1 MQRNHRLY
9 ANFGS
14 RKNTSLG
21 AATKSNRR
29 MLISHASTS
38 AVAGLLLAASN
49 VRAQYT
55 FTNVADT
62 TTAAPSGAFTYFDP
76 PSISG
81 GNAAFQG
88 YYNGSSGIFTGS
100 GGALTTIAT
109 QGQAAPAPMGPF
121 TGITDPSIS
130 DGTVAFAAGDANSN
144 TGIFTGNGGAL
155 ATVEE
160 NGAPSPDGGT
170 FDNSFAFQPAISG
183 ANVAFSAFTTVGLGV
198 FAHIG
203 GTFATIC
210 EAYSTPAPFGS
221 FDGFGG
227 TPSISGGV
235 VAFSADYQTLD
246 AQQSGSGVFT
256 GSGGA
261 LTTIAK
267 SGDPAPTG
275 TFSIVGSPVISG
287 NTVAFYGS
295 FNGGTQDG
303 IFTSSGG
310 ALTTIVQSGQAA
322 PTGTFD
328 LYGVSGLSFDGNTV
342 AFEDSYGDDAGQGIF
357 TGTGGAL
364 TPVIKTGDSL
374 FGSTVDYLGFGQ
386 SALDDDDSGDIA
398 FAYGLADG
406 VYGVAIAAGGGQG
419 QGQSLTWN
427 DAGYA
432 AQSDGRTWDIGFNY
446 NWNNETANTVYSEGS
461 NVVFNDDNNSNLMNG
476 GYNLVAY
483 DVTLNTT
490 VHPGSVTV
498 DTAGS
503 YSITGSGTIVDTGS
517 FLKFG
522 TGTMTLGTGL
532 TASSMIIKAGT
543 LAIATNS
550 TIGTGS
556 PIVVASNI
564 NITSLTITGTGV
576 LDITNNHI
584 IIDYTSSDPNS
595 TIYGYLQSGYNNGL
609 WNGPGIISSTAQ
621 TLTNGLRY
629 GIGFADGADH
639 VVTGLLS
646 GEMELKYTLL
656 GDANLDGTVNGSDFS
671 ILAANFGLGVT
682 NWDQGNF
689 LYGSSVN
696 GSDFSALAANFGQGD
711 SGAAVAVSPADMA
724 ALDSF
729 AAANGLA
736 VPSFASI
743 PEPTSLSVLI
753 ASEVTLTFRQS
764 RKVRKHQ
771 RRQQ

>member
-1 MQRNHRLY
+1 MQRKHSLY

-21 AATKSNRR
+21 AGMKSNRR
-29 MLISHASTS
+29 MLISQASTS
-38 AVAGLLLAASN
+38 AVAGLLLAAPN

-62 TTAAPSGAFTYFDP
+62 TTAAPSGNFAYFDP

-100 GGALTTIAT
+100 GGGLTTIAT
-109 QGQAAPAPMGPF
+109 EGQAAPAPMGPF
-121 TGITDPSIS
+121 TSLTDPSIS
-130 DGTVAFAAGDANSN
+130 NGTVAFAATDANSN
-144 TGIFTGNGGAL
+144 VGIFTGNGGAL

-160 NGAPSPDGGT
+160 NGTPSPDGGT
-170 FDNSFAFQPAISG
+170 FNTPFAFQPAISG
-183 ANVAFSAFTTVGLGV
+183 ANVAFTAFTTVGLGV
-198 FAHIG
+198 FARIG

-210 EAYSTPAPFGS
+210 EAGSTPAPFGL
-221 FDGFGG
+221 FDGFEG

-235 VAFSADYQTLD
+235 VAFEAEYQTLD
-246 AQQSGSGVFT
+246 SQQSGNGVFT
-256 GSGGA
+256 GSGGP

-275 TFSIVGSPVISG
+275 TFNIVGSPVISG
-287 NTVAFYGS
+287 TAVAFYGT

-303 IFTSSGG
+303 IFIGSGG

-322 PTGTFD
+322 PIGTFD

-342 AFEDSYGDDAGQGIF
+342 AFEDSYGDNAGQGIF

-386 SALDDDDSGDIA
+386 SALDDDHSGDIA

-406 VYGVAIAAGGGQG
+406 VYGVAIAAGGAQG
-419 QGQSLTWN
+419 QGQTLTWN

-446 NWNNETANTVYSEGS
+446 NWNNGTANTVYSDGS

-490 VHPGSVTV
+490 VSPSSVTV
-498 DTAGS
+498 SNSSGN
-503 YSITGSGTIVDTGS
+503 YSITGSGKIIDTGS
-517 FLKFG
+517 FTKSG
-522 TGTMTLGTGL
+522 TDNLTLGTGL
-532 TASSMIIKAGT
+532 TAAGFSIDQGNVIIAANTTQGVAIPLLVSSNVN
-543 LAIATNS
+543 LS
-550 TIGTGS
+550 
-556 PIVVASNI
+556 
-564 NITSLTITGTGV
+564 SLTIKSNAY

-584 IIDYTSSDPNS
+584 IIDYTSSDPIA
-595 TIYGYLQSGYNNGL
+595 TIYGYLKSGFNSGG
-609 WNGPGIISSTAQ
+609 WNGTTGIISSTAQ

-629 GIGFADGADH
+629 GIGWADGADK
-639 VVTGLLS
+639 VVPGLLS
-646 GEMELKYTLL
+646 GEIELKYTLL

-711 SGAAVAVSPADMA
+711 SGAAVAVSPADIA
-724 ALDSF
+724 ALDAF
-729 AAANGLA
+729 AVANGLPLPA
-736 VPSFASI
+736 ISSV
-743 PEPTSLSVLI
+743 PEPAFGAIVLI
-753 ASEVTLTFRQS
+753 NICLALPRRRRGFKARAS
-764 RKVRKHQ
+764 
-771 RRQQ
+771 